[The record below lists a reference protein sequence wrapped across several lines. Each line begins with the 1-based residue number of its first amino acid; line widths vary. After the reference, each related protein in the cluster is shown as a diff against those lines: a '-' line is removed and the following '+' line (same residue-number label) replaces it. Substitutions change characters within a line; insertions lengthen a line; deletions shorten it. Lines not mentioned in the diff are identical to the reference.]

1 MRGKEAEMSLN
12 RKLRTQKEER
22 EQKSERNL
30 INGRCTEEIEMI
42 IIVTRIYKDSKFV

>member
-30 INGRCTEEIEMI
+30 INGRCTEIEMI